1 MNGLVAAP
9 LQFCADR
16 RFAGAGNAFNQIISP
31 ALGSMMA
38 LSLVYIPSTVTE
50 SCVAAVIWNDTIS

>member
-16 RFAGAGNAFNQIISP
+16 RFAGAGNAFNQLISP
-31 ALGSMMA
+31 AHGSMIP
-38 LSLVYIPSTVTE
+38 LSRE
-50 SCVAAVIWNDTIS
+50 SAGRFLIAPRR

>member
-9 LQFCADR
+9 LQFCADH

-31 ALGSMMA
+31 AHGSM
-38 LSLVYIPSTVTE
+38 IPFRVGQP
-50 SCVAAVIWNDTIS
+50 DGF

>member
-31 ALGSMMA
+31 AHGWM
-38 LSLVYIPSTVTE
+38 IPFRVGQP
-50 SCVAAVIWNDTIS
+50 DGF